1 MKSVFGFRV
10 RLGNPDLDFENLN
23 PDFSIERTPR
33 VLGLFGQWV
42 VAPLTK
48 KTEDSGYQIGGY
60 EEYPQECLHE
70 KTSIGAS
77 GTPGDFLI
85 S

>member
-1 MKSVFGFRV
+1 MV
-10 RLGNPDLDFENLN
+10 RPLPGRLPNLV
-23 PDFSIERTPR
+23 PG

-48 KTEDSGYQIGGY
+48 KTEDSGYEIGGY
-60 EEYPQECLHE
+60 EEYPQGYLHE

-77 GTPGDFLI
+77 FTQGDFLI